1 MPETLT
7 LLRRDDPR
15 AGFWW
20 SLAGVSVPAAVFFI
34 IPALTAELGV
44 LGMGALWFP
53 TAVGFYLL
61 LALVLGRFKKL
72 IVPRGSRLQVV
83 LLGTVQAVGTALFFT
98 ALTVAEPSLVA
109 FVGNATPFF
118 TVVGS
123 WIIFKER
130 FRGKQLIGGVLV
142 VAGALVIT
150 RYDESGSVTGILLMA
165 AGCLLFA
172 VHTLLGRHLTRR
184 VDPLALGFWRTSF
197 MAVGFV
203 AAALVSGNL
212 RLPSTGHQWLLILIG
227 GLIGPVG
234 SIFTYYL
241 ALSNWGAGKVDLVRS
256 SLSLWVLVWSVALYG
271 RLPTPIQLLGGAL
284 TVVGVILLI
293 ARRQP
298 AAESGEKP

>member
-1 MPETLT
+1 MPDTST
-7 LLRRDDPR
+7 TLRRDDPR

-20 SLAGVSVPAAVFFI
+20 SLAGVTIPAAVFFI

-53 TAVGFYLL
+53 AAVGFYLL
-61 LALVLGRFKKL
+61 LALVLGRFNRL
-72 IVPRGSRLQVV
+72 VIPRGARLQVII
-83 LLGTVQAVGTALFFT
+83 LGLVQAVGTALFFT
-98 ALTVAEPSLVA
+98 ALSVAEPNLIA
-109 FVGNATPFF
+109 FVGNATPLF

-123 WIIFKER
+123 WIIFGER
-130 FRGKQLIGGVLV
+130 FRGRQLIGGVLV

-150 RYDESGSVTGILLMA
+150 HYDESGSLTGILLMA
-165 AGCLLFA
+165 SGCLLFA

-197 MAVGFV
+197 MAAGFV
-203 AAALVSGNL
+203 IAALVSGGL
-212 RLPSTGHQWLLILIG
+212 RLPSTGDQWLLLLIG
-227 GLIGPVG
+227 ALIGPVG

-256 SLSLWVLVWSVALYG
+256 SLSLWVLVWSLVLYG
-271 RLPTPIQLLGGAL
+271 HLPAPVQLVGGAL

-293 ARRQP
+293 TRRKP
-298 AAESGEKP
+298 GDESSP